1 VISLAPVAAD
11 VIGIS
16 SGNAFVNDSA
26 LKGNGWAHLITSS
39 AGTYAAQWNQ
49 SHAGTY
55 SSSTAAF
62 KVAGAVTLTSSN
74 AALTVPASVTVPVG
88 ASNATFTATAASFTS
103 SQSAT
108 ATAILGSSL
117 QTATIGLLAPV
128 LVSGVSCNATG
139 VMSGA
144 SATCAVTLSQAVSAA
159 TIVSLNSTSALLS
172 IPATVTIAAGMAT
185 GSFTAT
191 AGTVLSNIQATVSV
205 ALGGSSQSAIVQLW
219 ATPSLSSVTCTP
231 AKIAVGSASTCT
243 VALSNAAG
251 NLAIGISSSNFAVA
265 VPATV
270 TVPQGN
276 SSTSFTVTA
285 QGFYP
290 HSIVVT
296 ASYNGGSVLQS
307 LLITAQQAQI
317 SGTTRIQSLS
327 CEPGRLHRTCRIAL
341 KAPSDSDIAE
351 LSLVSSN
358 QSVRLP
364 ESVTILRGQS
374 SVGFRIDA
382 VSPVGGHAATI
393 TAKLGPDAIQETISL
408 DSQPGP
414 LGVPSYLCVKYGTK
428 IQFRVSP
435 SDEGATLAASDV
447 PAGAV
452 FDAASGIFQWVP
464 DVASM
469 GTHRVIFTELGPA
482 GSSVAASAVL
492 EVDSG
497 TPAVTRV
504 VNAASRSDAAA
515 CSPGAIASLE
525 GKWLAEGTATS
536 DPTGHSTTLSGT
548 VVRVNGIEV
557 PILSASISRVDFLCP
572 AATPGST
579 LEIALQ
585 TSSNF
590 AQPIRTVSRET
601 TPGIFS
607 LDESGTGQGMITHS
621 GTTTMAM
628 IPNYRY
634 PSREALPDDLL
645 TVYATGIAS
654 AQEVSVIAGGVE
666 VTPLSLVADPERA
679 GIYRI
684 SLRLPPGP
692 ADADMPVSL
701 KMKMPDG
708 SVVTSNDVR
717 VATESAPE

>member
-1 VISLAPVAAD
+1 
-11 VIGIS
+11 
-16 SGNAFVNDSA
+16 
-26 LKGNGWAHLITSS
+26 
-39 AGTYAAQWNQ
+39 
-49 SHAGTY
+49 
-55 SSSTAAF
+55 
-62 KVAGAVTLTSSN
+62 
-74 AALTVPASVTVPVG
+74 
-88 ASNATFTATAASFTS
+88 
-103 SQSAT
+103 
-108 ATAILGSSL
+108 
-117 QTATIGLLAPV
+117 
-128 LVSGVSCNATG
+128 
-139 VMSGA
+139 
-144 SATCAVTLSQAVSAA
+144 
-159 TIVSLNSTSALLS
+159 
-172 IPATVTIAAGMAT
+172 
-185 GSFTAT
+185 
-191 AGTVLSNIQATVSV
+191 
-205 ALGGSSQSAIVQLW
+205 
-219 ATPSLSSVTCTP
+219 
-231 AKIAVGSASTCT
+231 
-243 VALSNAAG
+243 
-251 NLAIGISSSNFAVA
+251 
-265 VPATV
+265 
-270 TVPQGN
+270 
-276 SSTSFTVTA
+276 
-285 QGFYP
+285 
-290 HSIVVT
+290 
-296 ASYNGGSVLQS
+296 
-307 LLITAQQAQI
+307 
-317 SGTTRIQSLS
+317 
-327 CEPGRLHRTCRIAL
+327 
-341 KAPSDSDIAE
+341 
-351 LSLVSSN
+351 
-358 QSVRLP
+358 
-364 ESVTILRGQS
+364 
-374 SVGFRIDA
+374 
-382 VSPVGGHAATI
+382 
-393 TAKLGPDAIQETISL
+393 
-408 DSQPGP
+408 
-414 LGVPSYLCVKYGTK
+414 
-428 IQFRVSP
+428 
-435 SDEGATLAASDV
+435 
-447 PAGAV
+447 
-452 FDAASGIFQWVP
+452 
-464 DVASM
+464 M

-497 TPAVTRV
+497 TPVVTRV